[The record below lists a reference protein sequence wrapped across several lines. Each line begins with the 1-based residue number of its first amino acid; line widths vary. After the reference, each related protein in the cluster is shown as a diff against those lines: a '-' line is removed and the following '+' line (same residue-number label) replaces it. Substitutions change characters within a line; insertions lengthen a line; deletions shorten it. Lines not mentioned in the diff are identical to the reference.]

1 MDGEEE
7 KGRKERGD
15 GQDVLESKAPG
26 RISEGERRKEPKI
39 ISDGKHRIL
48 KIGTESR
55 GNHSLCSGLELHH
68 PIMSKLWNL
77 GGQTSRQDMPLQ

>member
-1 MDGEEE
+1 MDGEEG

-26 RISEGERRKEPKI
+26 RISEGGERKEPKI
-39 ISDGKHRIL
+39 ISEGKHRIL

-55 GNHSLCSGLELHH
+55 GNHSLCSGLE
-68 PIMSKLWNL
+68 
-77 GGQTSRQDMPLQ
+77 